1 MSPLLKN
8 LVIPAIISLALI
20 LIYVIVFTK
29 IYKDQSEEKKLIP
42 IKVVFWIIVVL
53 EIWKIFYLIGKDGG
67 YYPNRYPIVFC
78 SLIMFLYPMFCFKK
92 NRFSDIA
99 MGFSIIPSIIVYI
112 AFIAVQWQY
121 NMNLMNAHSF
131 LYHGSMLAVAI
142 YLITSKLYKFEFKKF
157 YNLYLLMAMYVVGAG
172 ALSLFIG
179 ADISLFGPKVGYLQF
194 IHKLSGFGV
203 GLILLLILLFIVFI
217 SVYGII
223 ALCSKTKKKNKKA
236 EQKENEEKEVVE
248 NV

>member
-8 LVIPAIISLALI
+8 LIIPAIISLI
-20 LIYVIVFTK
+20 LIVTYVVVFTK
-29 IYKDQSEEKKLIP
+29 FYKNKSETEKLLP
-42 IKVVFWIIVVL
+42 IKIIFWIIIAL

-78 SLIMFLYPMFCFKK
+78 SLVMFLYPMFCFKK

-99 MGFSIIPSIIVYI
+99 MGFSVIPSIIVYI
-112 AFIAVQWQY
+112 AFLAVQWQY

-131 LYHGSMLAVAI
+131 FYHGSMLAVAI

-157 YNLYLLMAMYVVGAG
+157 YNLFLLMAIYVIGAG
-172 ALSLFIG
+172 ALSLFLG

-194 IHKLSGFGV
+194 IHNLSGFGV
-203 GLILLLILLFIVFI
+203 GLIILLILLFILFLA
-217 SVYGII
+217 VYGII
-223 ALCSKTKKKNKKA
+223 ALCSKKTTETEKVKIT
-236 EQKENEEKEVVE
+236 NEEVEV